1 MIYTTRR
8 DGRAVWGPRTGPA
21 HASGS
26 RRCMSAC
33 ALNTKKNHTALSAAR
48 PSRASPLSRDLEA
61 RASWSC
67 VSWWWSR
74 SAVGG
79 RGAEKRDTSLASRAP
94 LARTPLSV
102 FNICFSVQ
110 SMKRQT
116 QQTERLGNT
125 YMATSRTCAATI
137 DGRATRACETICV
150 RTCNCLQGKS
160 SDGVLHNVCD
170 DNDRRGVL
178 LQVARRDDVVHPHG
192 NLGELEREKYP

>member
-1 MIYTTRR
+1 MGATNRARTCVRIAEMYVGMRAEHTKKTTQRSAPLARPARR
-8 DGRAVWGPRTGPA
+8 RSRATSRLVPRGRA
-21 HASGS
+21 S
-26 RRCMSAC
+26 RGGG
-33 ALNTKKNHTALSAAR
+33 AAR
-48 PSRASPLSRDLEA
+48 PSADGALKNEIRVSRTA
-61 RASWSC
+61 F
-67 VSWWWSR
+67 
-74 SAVGG
+74 
-79 RGAEKRDTSLASRAP
+79 
-94 LARTPLSV
+94 ARTPLSV

>member
-1 MIYTTRR
+1 MGATNRARTCVRIAEMYVGMRAEHTQKPHSAQRR
-8 DGRAVWGPRTGPA
+8 SPVPRVAALARPRGSCLVVVRLVVVEPLGRRRTGLKKTRYEF
-21 HASGS
+21 S
-26 RRCMSAC
+26 R
-33 ALNTKKNHTALSAAR
+33 TAF
-48 PSRASPLSRDLEA
+48 
-61 RASWSC
+61 
-67 VSWWWSR
+67 
-74 SAVGG
+74 
-79 RGAEKRDTSLASRAP
+79 
-94 LARTPLSV
+94 ARTPLSV

>member
-1 MIYTTRR
+1 
-8 DGRAVWGPRTGPA
+8 
-21 HASGS
+21 
-26 RRCMSAC
+26 
-33 ALNTKKNHTALSAAR
+33 
-48 PSRASPLSRDLEA
+48 
-61 RASWSC
+61 
-67 VSWWWSR
+67 
-74 SAVGG
+74 
-79 RGAEKRDTSLASRAP
+79 
-94 LARTPLSV
+94 
-102 FNICFSVQ
+102 
-110 SMKRQT
+110 MKRQT